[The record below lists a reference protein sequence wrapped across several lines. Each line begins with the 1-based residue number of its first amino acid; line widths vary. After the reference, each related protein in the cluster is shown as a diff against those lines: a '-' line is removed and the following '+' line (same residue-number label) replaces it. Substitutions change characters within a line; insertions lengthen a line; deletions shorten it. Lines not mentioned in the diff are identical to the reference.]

1 MITKDL
7 GFLRIGDEFYF
18 EGQKHKACS
27 LGNKDMNNV
36 CCMNLETKKKIWL
49 DVTTYVDVEEGDKE

>member
-1 MITKDL
+1 MTKKDL
-7 GFLRIGDEFYF
+7 GYLRIGDEFYF

-36 CCMNLETKKKIWL
+36 CCINLVTKKKIWL
-49 DVTTYVDVEEGDKE
+49 DVTTDVEVDER